1 MSVREM
7 GKDDGSRN
15 SLRIW
20 LQRLSAAGDSGR
32 ISAILFIISVL
43 LIAVKSTALWTQPR
57 FFQEEGYIYFKEAW
71 NMGASAVLLKVY
83 AGYLDL
89 SANIPA
95 ALATLVSLENAPLIT
110 TLCALVFQSIPAAIV
125 AFSRAEYWRTPLRK
139 GLGLVLFITVPM
151 TSEVWLNTTTSKV
164 HLTLAIGLL
173 LLEAKATYGWGRQLA
188 FAVLS
193 FLSGLSSPMPCFL
206 LPFTLLSAFQARTR
220 CAFAIAGGLL
230 SATLI
235 QGTFMVSIPSDKS
248 VAERVTAATPAI
260 QIPVLASRWVVLPF
274 GGAQAAYQA
283 GKIMLKASPSQD
295 HPRSWIW
302 INAVS
307 LALITGFCVLLFRN
321 RMSNTGGLVGA
332 AAWLAVLSQVTGVG
346 QDEVLM
352 LFPLWNMRYYYA
364 PISLILLALLEQ
376 AQPRG
381 RYWMSLIL
389 VCLAL
394 LQGVWSYRAFHYRSD
409 VWPKWEDEV
418 ARWRLDPTYLLP
430 VVPPHRQEIIPFRLN
445 PRSPAE
451 RNRPDKVDSSRSS
464 PQAP

>member
-1 MSVREM
+1 MSVTEI

-20 LQRLSAAGDSGR
+20 LQRLAAAGDSGR
-32 ISAILFIISVL
+32 ISAVLFILSVL

-71 NMGASAVLLKVY
+71 NMGASAVLLKLY

-95 ALATLVSLENAPLIT
+95 ALATLVSLEHAPLIT

-139 GLGLVLFITVPM
+139 GLGLVLFIAVPM

-164 HLTLAIGLL
+164 HLTLAVGLL
-173 LLEAKATYGWGRQLA
+173 LLEAKATYGWGRRLA

-206 LPFTLLSAFQARTR
+206 LPFALLSAFQARTR
-220 CAFAIAGGLL
+220 CALAVAGGLL

-235 QGTFMVSIPSDKS
+235 QGALMISIPSDQS

-260 QIPVLASRWVVLPF
+260 QIPVLTSRWVILPF
-274 GGAQAAYQA
+274 GGAQGAYQA
-283 GKIMLKASPSQD
+283 GKIMLKASPSQH

-302 INAVS
+302 INVVS
-307 LALITGFCVLLFRN
+307 LSLITGLGILLYRN
-321 RMSNTGGLVGA
+321 RMSNTALLVGSA
-332 AAWLAVLSQVTGVG
+332 VWLGLLSQLTGVA
-346 QDEVLM
+346 QVEKLM
-352 LFPLWNMRYYYA
+352 LFPLWNMRYYYTS
-364 PISLILLALLEQ
+364 ISLILLALLEQ

-389 VCLAL
+389 VCLAML
-394 LQGVWSYRAFHYRSD
+394 NGLWNYRAFHYESEH
-409 VWPKWEDEV
+409 WPKWREEV
-418 ARWRLDPTYLLP
+418 AKWRENPTHLLP
-430 VVPPHRQEIIPFRLN
+430 VAPPNRPFGLN
-445 PRSPAE
+445 PHSSAE
-451 RNRPDKVDSSRSS
+451 LNPSEKSNSSQSS
-464 PQAP
+464 PEAR